1 MSLKKGKYPY
11 PDENI
16 FMIFGGA
23 NEHYL
28 SNHSI
33 NIDVDSEDA
42 SFDNITNIFNKMNVL
57 TAVAE
62 NKEIALKYFTDI
74 MPDWW
79 KNYSITSLSELKTSA
94 RLSYDVTINKNS
106 FGELWLVKTKDLKYP
121 YVTVKTEHHNLDI
134 IKTLTNEYFNSEV
147 FEYAILVSHL
157 TKTIKWLQQIKTGNN
172 TEEERFVF
180 SSENKGNKMN
190 MRTSLEIYLDE
201 LYASL
206 SESEKEKILKH
217 SIVNNKGN

>member
-57 TAVAE
+57 TSVAE
-62 NKEIALKYFTDI
+62 N
-74 MPDWW
+74 
-79 KNYSITSLSELKTSA
+79 
-94 RLSYDVTINKNS
+94 RNS
-106 FGELWLVKTKDLKYP
+106 F
-121 YVTVKTEHHNLDI
+121 
-134 IKTLTNEYFNSEV
+134 
-147 FEYAILVSHL
+147 
-157 TKTIKWLQQIKTGNN
+157 
-172 TEEERFVF
+172 
-180 SSENKGNKMN
+180 
-190 MRTSLEIYLDE
+190 
-201 LYASL
+201 
-206 SESEKEKILKH
+206 KIFCRY
-217 SIVNNKGN
+217 NA